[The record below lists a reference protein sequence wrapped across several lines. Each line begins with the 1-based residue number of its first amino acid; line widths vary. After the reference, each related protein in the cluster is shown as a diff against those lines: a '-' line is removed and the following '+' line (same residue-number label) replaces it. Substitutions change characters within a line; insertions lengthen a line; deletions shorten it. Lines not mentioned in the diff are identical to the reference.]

1 MQAMKISPIDLHSEA
16 IRESRK
22 HPLLVALAFLSKDLL
37 GPVIEVQEH
46 LRKLDSRHIY
56 HPSNTLHITIKPM
69 GSLGGRIKQQNL
81 SKILDN
87 SRKVAS
93 EAKAFDV
100 TLQGLA
106 CFPDVLYAKIVEGR
120 REIVQLNKSLA
131 KNLKGMVDQD
141 QYEGDQ
147 MVPHVT
153 LATFT
158 TSDVRDLL
166 KEVRRAN
173 QLKIGKMTVEK
184 IVVVKA
190 YLHRYYGPER
200 ERANSFEKIAEFP
213 LNHS

>member
-1 MQAMKISPIDLHSEA
+1 MKITPIDLHSKA

-22 HPLLVALAFLSKDLL
+22 HPFLVALAFLSKDSL

-69 GSLGGRIKQQNL
+69 GSFGLRIKEQNL

-87 SRKVAS
+87 SRTVAS
-93 EAKAFDV
+93 ESKSFEV

-106 CFPDVLYAKIVEGR
+106 YFPDVLYAKIAEGR
-120 REIVQLNKSLA
+120 REIIQLNKSLA
-131 KNLKGMVDQD
+131 KNLKGMVDSG

-158 TSDVRDLL
+158 ASDVHDLL

-173 QLKIGKMTVEK
+173 QLKIGKMTIEE

-200 ERANSFEKIAEFP
+200 ERANSFEKIAEFR
-213 LNHS
+213 LNQS